1 MLQSTETATNVNFK
15 ATQTPSEKARILKL
29 PEVIQRTALSK
40 TSIYAL
46 IQTKQF
52 PKQIKLS
59 VRSVGWLE
67 SDVDSWLDA
76 RINGAG
82 A

>member
-1 MLQSTETATNVNFK
+1 MSSKNISLHPAHNSN
-15 ATQTPSEKARILKL
+15 EKARILKL

-40 TSIYAL
+40 ASIYAF
-46 IQTKQF
+46 IQAGQF

-59 VRSVGWLE
+59 IRSVGWLE

-76 RINGAG
+76 RIAG
-82 A
+82 EVI

>member
-1 MLQSTETATNVNFK
+1 MSSKNISLHPAQNSN
-15 ATQTPSEKARILKL
+15 EKARILKL

-40 TSIYAL
+40 ASIYAF
-46 IQTKQF
+46 IQAGQF

-59 VRSVGWLE
+59 IRSVGWLE

-76 RINGAG
+76 RIAG
-82 A
+82 EVI